1 MADYIGSCHRQFFFE
16 SATGTQAGRTKSVS
30 SIIGKVKI
38 SEKQAD
44 KLGLSK
50 NNRLSPM
57 LEKCCLGAVAK
68 VSFEDAEKDLKMAT
82 GMAVS
87 GSSQQRLVQRYK
99 FDEAEAKSPVE
110 ALSVD
115 GGKVRIRT
123 PKGQPSQWRD
133 YKAVSL
139 HGQECAGFF
148 QQNEELLEWVN
159 RQPLTEVVTCL
170 GDGHDGVW
178 NLMEKIGVK
187 RREILDWYHLVENM
201 NKIGGSNKRLN
212 RIKENLWKGEVKR
225 VLEELEGC
233 KKKQAINFTKYV
245 DKHRERIPN
254 YELYQSQG
262 ICIGSGSVESKIK
275 QIGARMKI
283 VGAQWKAENVPQY
296 LKLRCAYLNGDI
308 A

>member
-1 MADYIGSCHRQFFFE
+1 LADHIGTCHRQFFFK
-16 SATGTQAGRTKSVS
+16 SATGTRARRTKSVN

-38 SEKQAD
+38 SENQAS

-68 VSFEDAEKDLKMAT
+68 VSFEDAEKDIKMTT

-99 FDEAEAKSPVE
+99 FKETEAKSPVE

-139 HGQECAGFF
+139 HGQGCAGFF
-148 QQNEELLEWVN
+148 RQNEELLDWVN
-159 RQPLTEVVTCL
+159 RQPLTEILTCL

-178 NLMEKIGVK
+178 NLIERIGFK

-212 RIKENLWKGEVKR
+212 RIEESLWKGEKER
-225 VLEELEGC
+225 VLDVLEGF

-245 DKHRERIPN
+245 YKHRERIPN

-283 VGAQWKAENVPQY
+283 VGAQWKAENIPQY

>member
-1 MADYIGSCHRQFFFE
+1 
-16 SATGTQAGRTKSVS
+16 
-30 SIIGKVKI
+30 
-38 SEKQAD
+38 
-44 KLGLSK
+44 
-50 NNRLSPM
+50 M
-57 LEKCCLGAVAK
+57 LEKCCLVEVAK
-68 VSFEDAEKDLKMAT
+68 VSFKDAEKDLKIST
-82 GMAVS
+82 GMRVS

-99 FDEAEAKSPVE
+99 FPETAANSSVE

-123 PKGQPSQWRD
+123 AKGEPSQWRD

-139 HGQECAGFF
+139 HEQGCAGFF
-148 QQNEELLEWVN
+148 QQNEELLAWLN
-159 RQPLTEVVTCL
+159 RQPLTELVTCL

-178 NLMEKIGVK
+178 NLIKEIGVK

-201 NKIGGSNKRLN
+201 NKVGGSNKRLN
-212 RIKENLWKGEVKR
+212 RIEESLWKGEIER
-225 VLEELEGC
+225 ALGELEGF
-233 KKKQAINFTKYV
+233 KKKQGINFTKYV
-245 DKHRERIPN
+245 HKHRERMPN

-296 LKLRCAYLNGDI
+296 LKLRCTYINGDI

>member
-1 MADYIGSCHRQFFFE
+1 
-16 SATGTQAGRTKSVS
+16 
-30 SIIGKVKI
+30 
-38 SEKQAD
+38 
-44 KLGLSK
+44 
-50 NNRLSPM
+50 M

-68 VSFEDAEKDLKMAT
+68 VSFEDAEKDIKMAT

-99 FDEAEAKSPVE
+99 FEEAEAKSPVE

-123 PKGQPSQWRD
+123 PKGQPSQGRD

-233 KKKQAINFTKYV
+233 KKKQAAQLELRGKRYNRDTELEV
-245 DKHRERIPN
+245 RPWTGTLTVCLN
-254 YELYQSQG
+254 Y
-262 ICIGSGSVESKIK
+262 
-275 QIGARMKI
+275 RT
-283 VGAQWKAENVPQY
+283 
-296 LKLRCAYLNGDI
+296 
-308 A
+308 